1 MLFEK
6 SPVHYVGLI
15 LLSYFFICLLSCDHP
30 QKNASH
36 KNIGDA
42 SIKEGKRLANIYCQ
56 SCHLLPDPSWADSK
70 TWQNGILPNM
80 GPRLG
85 IFNFKNTRYPSSK
98 YDLDA
103 KGFYP
108 DKPIVTDTQWQNII
122 NYYIATSPDSIIEK
136 QDRPYPIAKQLPQ
149 FSAIKPSFIYEVP
162 SISFVKIDTSSFSKR
177 IIISDAIKKKT
188 YFFNKRLQLTDS
200 LESRGSLVDIELG
213 KNDWIACDI
222 GLLRPNNGLYGHAE
236 RLIKKG
242 DDIVTDT
249 VMFSKLARPVQILT
263 ADMNNDGK
271 PDEIVCEFGF
281 LRGRLSLMEN
291 EGNGQYKKVV
301 LRDYPGAIKAYVDDY
316 NHDGLLDLW
325 VLFAQGEEGIF
336 LFTNQGNNQFKQEQV
351 LRFPPIYGSSYF
363 ELVDFN
369 NDGKTDI
376 LYTCGDNADYS
387 TILKPY
393 HGIYI
398 FLNDGK
404 NHFTQ
409 KYFYPL
415 NGCYKAIARDFDGD
429 GDLDIATISY
439 FADYKTQPE
448 EGFVYFEQKKP
459 FDFVPYSTPEIQEG
473 RWLTMDAGDFDND
486 GKTDLILGNFSAA
499 PGYIKSSTDWKKG
512 PLFLVLKNMGK

>member
-6 SPVHYVGLI
+6 LHLNGSLI
-15 LLSYFFICLLSCDHP
+15 ILSVFIFLTSCNRL

-36 KNIGDA
+36 KNIPNA
-42 SIKEGKRLANIYCQ
+42 RILEGKRLAETYCQ

-70 TWQNGILPNM
+70 TWQKGILPNM
-80 GPRLG
+80 GPRFG
-85 IFNFKNTRYPSSK
+85 IFNFKNVRYPSSK

-103 KGFYP
+103 KDFYP
-108 DKPIVTDTQWQNII
+108 DKRILTDDQWQRII
-122 NYYIATSPDSIIEK
+122 DYYTATSPDSIIEK
-136 QDRPYPIAKQLPQ
+136 QNRPYPIKKHLPQ
-149 FSAIKPSFIYEVP
+149 FSVIKSSFVYAVP
-162 SISFVKIDTSSFSKR
+162 SISFVKIDTSSSSKR
-177 IIISDAIKKKT
+177 IIISDAIKKKI
-188 YFFNKRLQLTDS
+188 YFFDKQLQRTDS
-200 LESRGSLVDIELG
+200 LQTRGSVADIELN
-213 KNDWIACDI
+213 KNGWISCDI
-222 GLLRPNNGLYGHAE
+222 GLLKPNNGLYGQAE
-236 RLIKKG
+236 RIIKRGEKII
-242 DDIVTDT
+242 DDT
-249 VMFSKLARPVQILT
+249 VIFSKLARPVQILT
-263 ADMNNDGK
+263 ADMNNDGRQ
-271 PDEIVCEFGF
+271 DEIVCEFGF

-291 EGNGQYKKVV
+291 EGNGKYKKIV
-301 LRDYPGAIKAYVDDY
+301 LREYPGTIKAYVDDY

-393 HGIYI
+393 HGMYI

-439 FADYKTQPE
+439 FADYKNQPE
-448 EGFVYFEQKKP
+448 EGFVYFEQNKP
-459 FDFVPYSTPEIQEG
+459 FDFIPYSTPEIQEG

-512 PLFLVLKNMGK
+512 PLFLILKNNGKQ